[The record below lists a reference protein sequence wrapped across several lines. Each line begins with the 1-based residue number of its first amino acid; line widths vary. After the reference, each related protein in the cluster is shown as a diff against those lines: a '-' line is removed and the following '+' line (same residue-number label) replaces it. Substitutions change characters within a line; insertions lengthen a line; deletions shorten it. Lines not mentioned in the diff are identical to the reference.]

1 MRDVRM
7 KGFAERA
14 DVEEVDDFLLR
25 HTRALAAEDV
35 ELLACAGRVLAEDV
49 RAEVDVPG
57 FRRAAMDGYAV
68 RGEDTFGASA
78 YDPIA
83 LEIVGQALPG
93 RPFSGSVEAGRAAR
107 IMTGAPLPE
116 GTDAVAMAEVC
127 AERSGRVEVGE
138 PVAPRKNVGA
148 VGEDIAAGEV
158 VLRRGRRLRPQ
169 DAGLLAS
176 IGVARAHCVRR
187 PRVALVITG
196 DELLPAGRR
205 PEGARIVDS
214 NSVVLRALV
223 ARDGGELLPFEIVPD
238 RADRVREALRAG
250 ADEADV
256 ILVSG
261 GSSVG
266 QEDHA
271 PRLVSELGTLDF
283 HGVSMRPSSPAGVG
297 RIGKGA
303 ELPRSEPEASE
314 VREGV
319 TKGAER
325 PRSERQASDVRD
337 VLVFLLPGNP
347 VSCLCAYEFFAGP
360 VVRTLGGRPRA
371 WPHRRLRLPLARKI
385 SSAIGR
391 TDYVRVAIEKG
402 KVVPIATSG
411 ASILSSTVRAAGCVI
426 VPREREGMPEGA
438 EVEVRLYDDDL
449 AAEAGS

>member
-1 MRDVRM
+1 M

-35 ELLACAGRVLAEDV
+35 ELLACAGRVLAADL

-83 LEIVGQALPG
+83 LAIDGQALPG
-93 RPFSGSVEAGRAAR
+93 RPFSGSLGAGRAVR
-107 IMTGAPLPE
+107 IMTGAPLPT
-116 GTDAVAMAEVC
+116 GADAVVMAEVC
-127 AERSGRVEVGE
+127 DEQDGRVEVRE
-138 PVAPRKNVGA
+138 AVAPRKNVGA

-169 DAGLLAS
+169 DVGLLAS
-176 IGVARAHCVRR
+176 IGVARAPCVRR
-187 PRVALVITG
+187 PRVQLVVTG
-196 DELLPAGRR
+196 DELLPAGQR
-205 PEGARIVDS
+205 PEGALIVDS

-223 ARDGGELLPFEIVPD
+223 ARDGGELLPFEILPD
-238 RADRVREALRAG
+238 RADRVREVLRAG
-250 ADEADV
+250 ADEADL

-271 PRLVSELGTLDF
+271 PRLVSELGTLDS

-303 ELPRSEPEASE
+303 ERPRSEPKANEGGPPQGVPSE
-314 VREGV
+314 VREG
-319 TKGAER
+319 G
-325 PRSERQASDVRD
+325 VRR
-337 VLVFLLPGNP
+337 V
-347 VSCLCAYEFFAGP
+347 
-360 VVRTLGGRPRA
+360 
-371 WPHRRLRLPLARKI
+371 RLPLARKI

-402 KVVPIATSG
+402 RVVPIATSG

-426 VPREREGMPEGA
+426 VPREQEGMPDGA

-449 AAEAGS
+449 AVEAGS